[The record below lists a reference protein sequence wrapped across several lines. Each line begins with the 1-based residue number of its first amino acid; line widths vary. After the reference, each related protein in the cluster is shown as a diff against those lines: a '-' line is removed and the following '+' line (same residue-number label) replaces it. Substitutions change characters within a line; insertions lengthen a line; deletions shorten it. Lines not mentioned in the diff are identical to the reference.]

1 MSSTIPPPIDLDA
14 YFARVGFAGPAEPT
28 LATLTGLHLA
38 HATHIPFENLDIL
51 LGRPI
56 RLDLESLQAKMVAGR
71 RGGYCFEQN
80 TLFAAV
86 LERVGFAVTPYAA
99 RVRLGATQ
107 VNPRTHMLV
116 HVDIAGAD
124 YLADVGFGGEC
135 LLGPLPLA
143 PGVETQQYGR
153 VFRLL
158 EDAGLWVLQLH
169 RGGSWEDLYAFTREP
184 QLPVDFEVANHYTS
198 THPRSIFVQHPY
210 VQLTTPAASYRL
222 FDRKLSVRQGE
233 EVTSRELADDA
244 EMLQVLDATFGLD
257 FMAGT
262 RFAAAVDPAVL
273 PA

>member
-1 MSSTIPPPIDLDA
+1 MSPTVPRPIDLDA

-28 LATLTGLHLA
+28 LATLAGLHLA

-56 RLDLESLQAKMVAGR
+56 RLDLESLQAKIVGGR

-99 RVRLGATQ
+99 RVRLGATR
-107 VNPRTHMLV
+107 VSPRTHMTLQ
-116 HVDIAGAD
+116 VDVAGAA

-143 PGVETQQYGR
+143 PGVETNQHGR
-153 VFRLL
+153 VFQLL
-158 EDAGLWVLQLH
+158 EDSGFWVLQL
-169 RGGSWEDLYAFTREP
+169 REGGSWEDLYAFTREP

-198 THPRSIFVQHPY
+198 THPRSIFVQHPF
-210 VQLTTPAASYRL
+210 VQLTTPGASYRL
-222 FDRKLSVRQGE
+222 IDRKLSFRQGE
-233 EVTSRELADDA
+233 EVSSRELEHDE
-244 EMLQVLDATFGLD
+244 EMLLVLSETFGLN
-257 FMAGT
+257 FATGT
-262 RFAAAVDPAVL
+262 RFGRVAEL
-273 PA
+273 